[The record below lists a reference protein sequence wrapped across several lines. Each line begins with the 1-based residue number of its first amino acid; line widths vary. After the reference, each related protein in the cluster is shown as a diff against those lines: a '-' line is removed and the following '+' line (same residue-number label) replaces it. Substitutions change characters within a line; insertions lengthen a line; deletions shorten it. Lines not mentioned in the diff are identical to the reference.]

1 MLATLGAFSISD
13 QIRPLGYTDEQIGR
27 IGLAS
32 TLISCVVSI
41 SLGLITDRLK
51 HKMKAIIITLL
62 LVSTGSFIWL
72 MLMCLP
78 GSQANTSSNQMSLSH
93 QWSYLVTII
102 MWSI

>member
-1 MLATLGAFSISD
+1 MGVMVN

-32 TLISCVVSI
+32 TLVSCVVSI

-62 LVSTGSFIWL
+62 LVSSVRLRSMFSWTVG
-72 MLMCLP
+72 CECP
-78 GSQANTSSNQMSLSH
+78 GSGFC
-93 QWSYLVTII
+93 V
-102 MWSI
+102 

>member
-1 MLATLGAFSISD
+1 MGVMVN

-78 GSQANTSSNQMSLSH
+78 GSQANQMSLSH
-93 QWSYLVTII
+93 QWSYLVTIT

>member
-1 MLATLGAFSISD
+1 MGVMVN

-32 TLISCVVSI
+32 TLVSCVVSI

-72 MLMCLP
+72 MLMCWP
-78 GSQANTSSNQMSLSH
+78 GSQAKTKDVDLMSLFVAGK
-93 QWSYLVTII
+93 LVPGPNLP
-102 MWSI
+102 